1 MVIVVTGRLADGRA
15 ARVGVERERIV
26 FVEPFESAETAS
38 QPAAETAERP
48 PEHSEAPLPWILP
61 GMVDI
66 QVNGY
71 AGLDVNAEHLT
82 TDVVHDLVRAQW
94 AQGVTAFLP
103 TLITAPPDHIV
114 AALRVIAQ
122 ARSEDSMTRHSVPG
136 VHVEGPYL
144 SRDDGPRGAHDP
156 AHIRT
161 PDLAELARWCDASE
175 GAIRVIT
182 LAPEAPG
189 ALAYIRDAVSRGIVV
204 AVGHTAAS
212 PDQIHAAA
220 DAGAQLCTHLG
231 NGCHSVLPRHPNH
244 IWAQLADTRLAA
256 SFVADGHH
264 LPADTFVAMTRAKG
278 ASSAIIVSDSV
289 TLAGCQP
296 GSYTTPVGGAVTLH
310 PDGRLTIAGSDLL
323 AGAAASLSDC
333 VAWAVRSAG
342 LDLSSVAAMVS
353 TNPARLLNL
362 GGRGRIEPGA
372 SADLTVLSPDVAS
385 VHATMVRGRVVH
397 WEDAGTYRPAVAAPT
412 GEPGIPAVGHHS
424 TRRAEHDS

>member
-1 MVIVVTGRLADGRA
+1 MISSPPTWIAGWVEPGLTPGLIAKEAMVIVVTGRLADGRA

-189 ALAYIRDAVSRGIVV
+189 ALALITAHQELENVTVERELARFKRTVDQRWGELAYDGLWSSPLKKALDGFIEDANAHVSGEVRMTLHGGRAVV
-204 AVGHTAAS
+204 NGRRSEQSLYDFGLATYDTGDTF
-212 PDQIHAAA
+212 DQSHAK
-220 DAGAQLCTHLG
+220 GFIELFGMSTK
-231 NGCHSVLPRHPNH
+231 
-244 IWAQLADTRLAA
+244 LAA
-256 SFVADGHH
+256 
-264 LPADTFVAMTRAKG
+264 
-278 ASSAIIVSDSV
+278 
-289 TLAGCQP
+289 
-296 GSYTTPVGGAVTLH
+296 
-310 PDGRLTIAGSDLL
+310 
-323 AGAAASLSDC
+323 
-333 VAWAVRSAG
+333 VRDQKNA
-342 LDLSSVAAMVS
+342 
-353 TNPARLLNL
+353 
-362 GGRGRIEPGA
+362 
-372 SADLTVLSPDVAS
+372 
-385 VHATMVRGRVVH
+385 
-397 WEDAGTYRPAVAAPT
+397 
-412 GEPGIPAVGHHS
+412 
-424 TRRAEHDS
+424 